1 MKHFKHILKKSNIDD
16 ATLYDSYLEKYSKMD
31 KPELIKLKVL
41 IESEIGISSSP
52 EISINSN
59 TFFNYVAIII
69 SVVSLITTIAV
80 AANKINEDISD
91 ITKLFFGLI
100 IVLFCV
106 YVFIILGN
114 NRKIEKLKKN
124 ILRLKIIEEVLKS
137 KS

>member
-1 MKHFKHILKKSNIDD
+1 MKKIKHMFKKINIDD
-16 ATLYDSYLEKYSKMD
+16 ATLYDNYLEKYSKMD
-31 KPELIKLKVL
+31 KQELIKLKVL

-69 SVVSLITTIAV
+69 SVASLITTIAV

-91 ITKLFFGLI
+91 ITKLFFCLI

-106 YVFIILGN
+106 YVFIFLGN

-124 ILRLKIIEEVLKS
+124 ILKLKIIEEVLKS

>member
-1 MKHFKHILKKSNIDD
+1 MKKIKHMFKKINIDD
-16 ATLYDSYLEKYSKMD
+16 ATLYDNYLEKYSKMD
-31 KPELIKLKVL
+31 KQELIKLKVL

-69 SVVSLITTIAV
+69 SVASLITTIAV

-91 ITKLFFGLI
+91 ITKLFFCLI

-106 YVFIILGN
+106 YVFIFLGN

-124 ILRLKIIEEVLKS
+124 ILKLKIIEEILKS

>member
-1 MKHFKHILKKSNIDD
+1 
-16 ATLYDSYLEKYSKMD
+16 MD

-59 TFFNYVAIII
+59 TFFNYVVIII

-100 IVLFCV
+100 IVLFCM

>member
-1 MKHFKHILKKSNIDD
+1 
-16 ATLYDSYLEKYSKMD
+16 MD

-69 SVVSLITTIAV
+69 SVASLITTIAV

-91 ITKLFFGLI
+91 ITKLFFCLI

-106 YVFIILGN
+106 YAFIILGN

-124 ILRLKIIEEVLKS
+124 ILKLKIIEEILKS